1 MALQNESLIY
11 ANLTQLDSKTY
22 RIFAPFLTVYVWVC
36 HTDAGFWKFDLILPY
51 GTIIADS
58 QYYLIKQIKNYK
70 NMAKKLQVT
79 PLHDR
84 VIVKPAAAEEKTAG
98 GIIIPDT
105 AKEKPQRGIVVAAGT
120 GKKDEPMTVKVGDN
134 VLYGKY
140 AGTEITIEGQDLLIM
155 RESDIL
161 AIV

>member
-1 MALQNESLIY
+1 
-11 ANLTQLDSKTY
+11 
-22 RIFAPFLTVYVWVC
+22 
-36 HTDAGFWKFDLILPY
+36 
-51 GTIIADS
+51 
-58 QYYLIKQIKNYK
+58 
-70 NMAKKLQVT
+70 MAKKLHVT

-105 AKEKPQRGIVVAAGT
+105 AKEKPQRGTVVAVGT
-120 GKKDEPMTVKVGDN
+120 GKKDEPITVKVGDT

-140 AGTEITIEGQDLLIM
+140 AGTEITIEAQDLLIM

>member
-1 MALQNESLIY
+1 MNI
-11 ANLTQLDSKTY
+11 
-22 RIFAPFLTVYVWVC
+22 
-36 HTDAGFWKFDLILPY
+36 
-51 GTIIADS
+51 
-58 QYYLIKQIKNYK
+58 
-70 NMAKKLQVT
+70 T

-84 VIVKPAAAEEKTAG
+84 VVVKPAPAEEKTAG

-105 AKEKPQRGIVVAAGT
+105 AKEKPQRGTIVAAGT
-120 GKKDEPMTVKVGDN
+120 GKKDEPMTVKVGDT

-140 AGTEITIEGQDLLIM
+140 AGTELQVEGGDYLIM

>member
-1 MALQNESLIY
+1 
-11 ANLTQLDSKTY
+11 
-22 RIFAPFLTVYVWVC
+22 
-36 HTDAGFWKFDLILPY
+36 
-51 GTIIADS
+51 
-58 QYYLIKQIKNYK
+58 
-70 NMAKKLQVT
+70 MAKKLSVT

-84 VIVKPAAAEEKTAG
+84 VIVEPAPAEEKTAG

-105 AKEKPQRGIVVAAGT
+105 AKEKPQKGKVMAAGP
-120 GKKDEPMTVKVGDN
+120 GKKDEPMSVKAGDT

-140 AGTEITIEGQDLLIM
+140 AGTEISIDGRDYLIM